1 MKRVFIAGVD
11 GYLGWSLAQYLASQG
26 YTVTGIDNWQRRL
39 SWVPS
44 CGSVSAVP
52 IAEPLERI
60 AAFKEHFGGE
70 QFSCVGD
77 KAYGNVSG
85 YAALCVLL
93 EQFKPDCIVN
103 LAQMPS
109 APFSMKDFEHAN
121 AAYIN
126 NMGTTLSVVWA
137 VRDTC
142 PTVPIVTIG
151 TSGEYGTPG
160 IRITEGDIE
169 IAIGGRSAT
178 LPFPKVPASLYH
190 ATKVS
195 STVIMERTC
204 TWWNLAATDVMQ
216 GVVYGVQHQHMPLDD
231 PRMATRM
238 DFDSYFGTAINRF
251 VVQAIV
257 GHPLTVYGAG
267 TQQRGFLPLRDSMH
281 CIQLLIDNPPE
292 PGKVRII
299 NQYDQVYPIIDLAK
313 TVQAVAGERGIFA
326 TIAHLTNPR
335 WEIEKHFY
343 EIEREKL
350 VQLGYKP
357 GGDLAS
363 ELREMF
369 DVLVPHKDRLKDY
382 ESIIDPS
389 VTWA

>member
-1 MKRVFIAGVD
+1 M
-11 GYLGWSLAQYLASQG
+11 
-26 YTVTGIDNWQRRL
+26 
-39 SWVPS
+39 
-44 CGSVSAVP
+44 
-52 IAEPLERI
+52 
-60 AAFKEHFGGE
+60 
-70 QFSCVGD
+70 
-77 KAYGNVSG
+77 
-85 YAALCVLL
+85 
-93 EQFKPDCIVN
+93 
-103 LAQMPS
+103 
-109 APFSMKDFEHAN
+109 
-121 AAYIN
+121 
-126 NMGTTLSVVWA
+126 
-137 VRDTC
+137 
-142 PTVPIVTIG
+142 
-151 TSGEYGTPG
+151 
-160 IRITEGDIE
+160 
-169 IAIGGRSAT
+169 
-178 LPFPKVPASLYH
+178 
-190 ATKVS
+190 
-195 STVIMERTC
+195 
-204 TWWNLAATDVMQ
+204 MQ